1 MDQRQILSAFNDHF
15 MEFVDDVQLVFPDND
30 DIATV
35 KTSLVSF
42 RKTNPRLILLA
53 FKDYVIGRYRNEITK
68 GDLNFFIDK
77 DYKQDVTGVGSAK
90 LILEKIDCLR
100 EPIRNMKSEDQE
112 KVIKYMQ
119 NLMKLSEMYAPN

>member
-15 MEFVDDVQLVFPDND
+15 MELVDDVQMVFPDND

-42 RKTNPRLILLA
+42 RKANPRLILLA
-53 FKDYVIGRYRNEITK
+53 FKDSVIGPYRNEISK
-68 GDLNFFIDK
+68 GDLKFFIDK
-77 DYKQDVTGVGSAK
+77 DYKQDVSGVGSAK

-119 NLMKLSEMYAPN
+119 NLVKLSDMYAPN

>member
-15 MEFVDDVQLVFPDND
+15 MEFVDDVQSVFPNND

-53 FKDYVIGRYRNEITK
+53 FKEHVIGKYRNEIQK
-68 GDLNFFIDK
+68 GDINFFIDK
-77 DYKQDVTGVGSAK
+77 DYQQDVNGIGSAK
-90 LILEKIDCLR
+90 MILEKIDCLR
-100 EPIRNMKSEDQE
+100 QPIRDMEQVDQS

-119 NLMKLSEMYAPN
+119 NLMKLSDMYVSN

>member
-15 MEFVDDVQLVFPDND
+15 MEFVDDVQSVFPNND

-53 FKDYVIGRYRNEITK
+53 FKEHVIGKYRNEIEK
-68 GDLNFFIDK
+68 GDINFFIDK
-77 DYKQDVTGVGSAK
+77 DYQQDVNGIGSAK
-90 LILEKIDCLR
+90 MILEKIDCLR
-100 EPIRNMKSEDQE
+100 QPIRDMEQVDQS

-119 NLMKLSEMYAPN
+119 NLMKLSDMYVSN